1 MPCWKLFDEQSADYR
16 ESVLPAAVAKRVAVE
31 AGIKMGWEKYIGT
44 DGVFVGMEG
53 FGASAPAEEL
63 YEHFG
68 ITAANIVSKVKAM

>member
-31 AGIKMGWEKYIGT
+31 AGIKMGWEKYIGA
-44 DGVFVGMEG
+44 DGVFIGMEG

-63 YEHFG
+63 YKHFG
-68 ITAANIVSKVKAM
+68 ITTDNIVAKVKSM